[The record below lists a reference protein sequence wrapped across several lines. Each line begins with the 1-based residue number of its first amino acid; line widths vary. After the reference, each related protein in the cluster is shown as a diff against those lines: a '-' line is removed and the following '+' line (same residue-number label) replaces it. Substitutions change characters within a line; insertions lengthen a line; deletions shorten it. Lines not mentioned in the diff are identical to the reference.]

1 MACQALNL
9 VGGLEVVCKILYH
22 LVEQLN
28 KVNRQKFDTEQQLEH
43 ELRITLNTLL
53 NFLVYN
59 NEDDTVAHE
68 FTRGQFVCIEEIC
81 MRAVKIS
88 LELAIVPIRKF
99 LIIFFIYMRLLF
111 GRDTRA
117 PIKEIKANKQ
127 PQRESENIKK
137 NKHFLYLKEY

>member
-68 FTRGQFVCIEEIC
+68 FTRG
-81 MRAVKIS
+81 
-88 LELAIVPIRKF
+88 
-99 LIIFFIYMRLLF
+99 
-111 GRDTRA
+111 
-117 PIKEIKANKQ
+117 
-127 PQRESENIKK
+127 
-137 NKHFLYLKEY
+137 